1 MMSTQVIDPA
11 TLYADNR
18 LFLDFLTRREALNP
32 FFEREPAGFRKAA
45 EARTGLSFPREALRD
60 ALLTYN
66 RGLGA
71 SEQAIENVRGLAEPG
86 TLCVLTGQQAGFLGG
101 PTYTAYKILTA
112 VRLARSLT
120 DELNVPVVPVFWL
133 ASEDHDFTEINRV
146 RWPANDGALRTVSF
160 DWEGRGRAIEALPM
174 TENIRA
180 TALEVIGELDVS
192 PDVAAL
198 LADDAAEDYAAW
210 HARIWCR
217 LFAGDGLILVEPR
230 VVRPLSASFFRDAI
244 AGADAI
250 RASFEQV
257 STDLQRIGYAPA
269 LDPARAGIPFLV
281 TATGERL
288 RADRASLDAAAGG
301 TYSADAALRPVLAD
315 TLFPTVASVLGPGEI
330 AYHAQLR
337 PLYDQLSVP
346 QPVFVP
352 RHGYTLLSAE
362 EADLLERL
370 AIPQSAALSADFDPQ
385 PALGALISDN
395 VRGAFSDA
403 RDRVRDGLAELLPIV
418 QGADPGLEA
427 RWRQVADRAAR
438 ELEQLEDRV
447 GRAELARVGIS
458 VKKVRALLASLRPG
472 GQPQERAI
480 SLVYFLARFG
490 IQWLHRLPGADQPDR
505 FSHYVVTIHGQA

>member
-1 MMSTQVIDPA
+1 MMSPQVIDPA

-18 LFLDFLTRREALNP
+18 LFLDFLTRRETLDP
-32 FFEREPAGFRKAA
+32 FFERKPADFRKAA
-45 EARTGLSFPREALRD
+45 EARTELSFPREALRD
-60 ALLTYN
+60 ALLAYN

-71 SEQAIENVRGLAEPG
+71 SELTIENTERLAAPG

-101 PTYTAYKILTA
+101 PAYTAYKILTA

-120 DELNVPVVPVFWL
+120 AELDVPVVPVFWL

-146 RWPANDGALRTVSF
+146 RWPADDGALRTVSF
-160 DWEGRGRAIEALPM
+160 DWEGRGRAIEALPI

-180 TALEVIGELDVS
+180 ATREIVGELDVS
-192 PDVAAL
+192 ADIASL
-198 LADDAAEDYAAW
+198 LVDDDAEDYAAW

-217 LFAGDGLILVEPR
+217 MFADDGLVLVEPR
-230 VVRPLSASFFRDAI
+230 VVRPLSVPFFRDAI
-244 AGADAI
+244 ESADAI
-250 RASFEQV
+250 RASIEKV
-257 STDLQRIGYAPA
+257 SAEIERAGYSPA
-269 LDPARAGIPFLV
+269 LDPARAGVPFLL
-281 TATGERL
+281 TTTGERS
-288 RADRASLDAAAGG
+288 RADRASLDEATGG

-337 PLYDQLSVP
+337 PVYARLRVP

-370 AIPQSAALSADFDPQ
+370 AISQSAALAAGFDPQ
-385 PALGALISDN
+385 PALDALIPDD
-395 VRGAFSDA
+395 VRGAFADA

-418 QGADPGLEA
+418 HGADPGLEA

-438 ELEQLEDRV
+438 ELGQLEDRV
-447 GRAELARVGIS
+447 GRAKLARVGIS
-458 VKKVRALLASLRPG
+458 AKGVRALLASLRPG
-472 GQPQERAI
+472 GQLQERAI

-505 FSHYVVTIHGQA
+505 FSHYVVTIHDQA